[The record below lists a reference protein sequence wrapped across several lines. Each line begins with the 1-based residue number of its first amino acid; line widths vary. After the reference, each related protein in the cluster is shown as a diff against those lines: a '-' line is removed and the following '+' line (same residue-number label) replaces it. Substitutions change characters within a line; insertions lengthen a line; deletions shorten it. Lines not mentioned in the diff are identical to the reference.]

1 MDNIIKV
8 VVRGKEYAIKLKHAF
23 ELLRNPYIDECLLKS
38 LQENQA

>member
-1 MDNIIKV
+1 MDSIIKV

-23 ELLRNPYIDECLLKS
+23 ELLRKPYLDEFILNR